1 MSHQDSGATRCP
13 LRVLHDDVEALEG
26 FKAAAKR
33 LGRSPQVLYNQFS
46 EEMPHYKVGL
56 LEALALALPLRSTN
70 FIEAMCEQ
78 FGGVFM
84 ALPPSEAGTDDV
96 LQAYLD
102 IIGQMGDLSR
112 EFTEARADGVIDPR
126 EFAALQLRGRRTMAA
141 ISRLL
146 AELET
151 LVHEV
156 PAPASGPAVRA
167 V

>member
-26 FKAAAKR
+26 FRAPAKR

-46 EEMPHYKVGL
+46 EEM
-56 LEALALALPLRSTN
+56 
-70 FIEAMCEQ
+70 CEQ

-84 ALPPSEAGTDDV
+84 AVPLSEAGTDDV

-156 PAPASGPAVRA
+156 PAPAPGPAVRA